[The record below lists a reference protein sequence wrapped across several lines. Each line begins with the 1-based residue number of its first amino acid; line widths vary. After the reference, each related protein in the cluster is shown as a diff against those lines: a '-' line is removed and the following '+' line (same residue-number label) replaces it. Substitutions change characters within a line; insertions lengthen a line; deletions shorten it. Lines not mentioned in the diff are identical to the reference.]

1 MCGGRLTIMA
11 TIKGSLLY
19 RLTFVI
25 HGKVVINCCG
35 SMIICL
41 ARTTYF
47 VALNH
52 KPYNFT
58 QLLILHMKDM
68 HFFLSQKIKDMDFF
82 FDLI

>member
-58 QLLILHMKDM
+58 QLILHMKDM
-68 HFFLSQKIKDMDFF
+68 HFFCRKKLKIWIFF
-82 FDLI
+82 